1 MQQEQ
6 RSGHAI
12 GVRGASG
19 PTGTSTACPA
29 STGHTL
35 TVHGIG
41 AEGKIG
47 DTVTVTVTATRNS
60 SRGAIASAA
69 SAAPNAMGFLALS
82 LSLHLHLHLGLAP
95 ALAPGPGCSARTE
108 GHLPSPPVL
117 REQLRG
123 APALTDPDAR
133 RELEAHLHSHL
144 HGSEE
149 VRNEGHRHRHRHSII
164 VRCSRSPLE
173 LKRCWKGWRAAA
185 ADNLQV
191 TVEVAVRVA
200 RSRRTGGMSAGASG
214 GSGRAGREE
223 CGWRLGAG
231 WRQSQCARLLPPLE
245 PLEREGGWKGSAGGK
260 AVQVQGPPCR
270 CR

>member
-1 MQQEQ
+1 MPPKCDLRCRLRAPDRSRDEESRSRVETRWPVPLANDGATQ
-6 RSGHAI
+6 RA
-12 GVRGASG
+12 
-19 PTGTSTACPA
+19 
-29 STGHTL
+29 
-35 TVHGIG
+35 
-41 AEGKIG
+41 K
-47 DTVTVTVTATRNS
+47 
-60 SRGAIASAA
+60 GAIASV
-69 SAAPNAMGFLALS
+69 STAPGCRGFCRCHSLS
-82 LSLHLHLHLGLAP
+82 LSLHLPLHFGLAP
-95 ALAPGPGCSARTE
+95 ALAPVPDPLRERGPPALAACSAGTAWRRTCT
-108 GHLPSPPVL
+108 G
-117 REQLRG
+117 
-123 APALTDPDAR
+123 DPDAR
-133 RELEAHLHSHL
+133 RELEGHLHSHL